1 MFKQSVSIVECF
13 KLYNI
18 LYEIKEIF
26 SFNIYNYHNL
36 KDFINTIEDNNVES
50 INSLIII
57 DKNDSKL
64 LSHKKINTNNIVFF
78 NEFPIRIEKF
88 LDRINTQLIQKKYNY
103 QSKIEIKKY
112 LLNLN
117 SRVISFEKK
126 DLKLT
131 EREIDIILHLNN
143 NNEQSIEK
151 LQNEV
156 WRYSLGLETHTVETH
171 IYRLRK
177 KIKDKFNDENFIL
190 SCEDGY
196 KI

>member
-78 NEFPIRIEKF
+78 NEFPIHIEKF

>member
-1 MFKQSVSIVECF
+1 MFKQSVSIIECS

-18 LYEIKEIF
+18 LFEIKEIF

-36 KDFINTIEDNNVES
+36 KDFISKIENNNMES
-50 INSLIII
+50 INSLIIV
-57 DKNDSKL
+57 DKNDNKL
-64 LSHKKINTNNIVFF
+64 LSHKKINRNNILFCD
-78 NEFPIRIEKF
+78 EFPIRIEKF
-88 LDRINTQLIQKKYNY
+88 LDRINTQLIQKKYNF

-112 LLNLN
+112 ILNLN
-117 SRVISFEKK
+117 SRVISFKK
-126 DLKLT
+126 KELKLT
-131 EREIDIILHLNN
+131 EREIDIILFLNN
-143 NNEQSIEK
+143 NSEQSVEK

-177 KIKDKFNDENFIL
+177 KIKDQFDDENFIL
-190 SCEDGY
+190 SYDNGY